1 MDEINILEQCIGFQW
16 DAANADKNWH
26 SHKVSQAECEG
37 VFFNQPILLYDDIK
51 HSHAETRSY
60 VLGKTDANRK
70 LFIAFTIRK
79 GLIRVISARDM
90 SKKERNIYEQ
100 AEKTT
105 EI

>member
-1 MDEINILEQCIGFQW
+1 MDEINILKQCTGFQW
-16 DAANADKNWH
+16 DLANADKNWH
-26 SHKVSQAECEG
+26 GHKVSQAECEE
-37 VFFNQPILLYDDIK
+37 VFFNLPILIYDDIK
-51 HSHAETRSY
+51 HSHSETRNY
-60 VLGKTDANRK
+60 VLGKTDTERK

-100 AEKTT
+100 AEKVT